1 MRLCTDYFSM
11 LADGKAHMADMAQ
24 HSVRSTQLASRTST
38 LSDVAPPIVLPSSLF
53 QAAQNTRA
61 MQPTSEPLH
70 SFARNTLYS
79 IERESGD
86 LVI

>member
-1 MRLCTDYFSM
+1 MP
-11 LADGKAHMADMAQ
+11 ADGKVHMADMAQ

-53 QAAQNTRA
+53 EAAQSPRA

-70 SFARNTLYS
+70 AFARNTLYS
-79 IERESGD
+79 IERENGD

>member
-1 MRLCTDYFSM
+1 M
-11 LADGKAHMADMAQ
+11 LADGKGHMADMAQ
-24 HSVRSTQLASRTST
+24 YSVRSTQLASRTST
-38 LSDVAPPIVLPSSLF
+38 LSDVAPSIVLPSSLF

-70 SFARNTLYS
+70 AFARNTLYS